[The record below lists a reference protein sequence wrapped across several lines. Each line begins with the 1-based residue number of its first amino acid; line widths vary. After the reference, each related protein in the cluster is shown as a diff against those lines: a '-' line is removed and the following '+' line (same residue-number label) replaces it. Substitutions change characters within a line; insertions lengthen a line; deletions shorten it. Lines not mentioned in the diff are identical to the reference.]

1 VGTPMNDPGAAY
13 VIERATTLLANGA
26 VGVYVACWIAAPGD
40 KRDAITRRIYAA
52 ETVTGV
58 KEFIQRHYPWAWCV
72 YEPEDT
78 AALLAS
84 VERQV
89 KGEYE

>member
-1 VGTPMNDPGAAY
+1 VGTPIPDPGTAY
-13 VIERATTLLANGA
+13 VIERATTLFANG
-26 VGVYVACWIAAPGD
+26 VSGVAVACWVAEPGD

-58 KEFIQRHYPWAWCV
+58 KEFVARHYPWSHCI

-89 KGEYE
+89 LGEYE

>member
-1 VGTPMNDPGAAY
+1 VGAMTDPGTAY
-13 VIERATTLLANGA
+13 VIERATTLFANGA
-26 VGVYVACWIAAPGD
+26 EGIMVAMWQAEPGD
-40 KRDAITRRIYAA
+40 KRDAIHRRIYAA

-58 KEFIQRHYPWAWCV
+58 KEFVQRHYPWSHCV

-89 KGEYE
+89 TGEYE